1 MRGVAAGALLAAALS
16 LPGCAPGSPASAPRP
31 ESLVIGETLTLYSSV
46 LGEERRINV
55 YVPPFAPRDSALP
68 VLYMLDG
75 GVREDFVH
83 MAGLVQVLS
92 GNGGMR
98 PFMLV
103 GIENTA
109 RRRDLTGPTRVASDS
124 AIAPVVGGSA
134 AFRSFVR
141 DELMPHIETRYRT
154 TDERAIIGESLAG
167 LFVVET
173 LLLEPGLFRSYIA
186 VDPSLWWNG
195 GSLVDAPVEEAGLDG
210 RSLYVATSSNAD
222 IAAAVLRLGAP
233 SDGATGVAWHLE
245 PMPSEAHATIFHP
258 AALRA
263 LRHLFGP
270 VP

>member
-1 MRGVAAGALLAAALS
+1 MLAGLLLATACAGA
-16 LPGCAPGSPASAPRP
+16 GRPGSGSFLAPVAEP
-31 ESLVIGETLTLYSSV
+31 LVVGETFTLASSV

-109 RRRDLTGPTRVASDS
+109 RRRDLTGPTRIASDS

-141 DELMPHIETRYRT
+141 DELMPHIEGRYRT

-173 LLLEPGLFRSYIA
+173 LLLEPALFRSYIA

-195 GSLVDAPVEEAGLDG
+195 GALLDPVPGAGTLRG
-210 RSLYVATSSNAD
+210 RAVYVATSGNAELAG
-222 IAAAVLRLGAP
+222 AAERLGARLAP
-233 SDGATGVAWHLE
+233 ASGVAWHLE
-245 PMPSEAHATIFHP
+245 PMPAETHGTIFHP

-270 VP
+270 DP